1 MSTDVVAASYPPHT
15 RMVPVPVLHTRYH
28 PPSTFTA
35 TARLLYIS
43 LSLVSKY
50 ALRFLR
56 AEENAHGYHGTN
68 TNNGLHYKL
77 VNKNGEIIHQFSRRE
92 LSDGPRWKQVLFP
105 ILIPILVL
113 LSGVFA
119 GLTLGYMSLDETQL
133 NVLSISGTPYIL
145 FSLSE
150 PSGF

>member
-1 MSTDVVAASYPPHT
+1 
-15 RMVPVPVLHTRYH
+15 MVPVPVPHTRYH

-35 TARLLYIS
+35 AARLLYIS

-50 ALRFLR
+50 VLRFLR
-56 AEENAHGYHGTN
+56 AEENAYGYHGTDSY
-68 TNNGLHYKL
+68 NGLHYKL
-77 VNKNGEIIHQFSRRE
+77 VNEDGEIIHQFSRRDE

-145 FSLSE
+145 FSLFE